1 MRSFILSTTE
11 LTTKCL
17 DELEFGVST
26 VPWCLLAASS
36 RIFPGVLYM
45 LKFLLSFDDDPHF
58 IQCSAIN
65 MGQTS
70 RLVSVGALVGAL
82 CTRFAFAGGSKFY
95 WDGYLGSGY
104 DVFVGNAK
112 STSGADPGYRSAVY
126 NVTAATDNNMPYGII
141 SDTCAQCTAAFSVTE
156 HSGPLSYQTALQ
168 STYSTNF
175 QGWEASFTGSADF
188 KDVYSQTLGNHDV
201 VIETAAECCVYT
213 AHFDTSIFPLFS
225 SDFILMIKLMPTKYD
240 DSTKAWF
247 DIFIQVY
254 GTHVVTKAD
263 FGGRSGQRSDL
274 SGTSWTLLSTS
285 NLVLQDTAKFSAIK
299 ATASAVLMSGNEA
312 EQAQVFASYSRSQSQ
327 FSVGAPYPADGT
339 TASWSSAC
347 QENAAPVGDINL
359 QTLSDLLI
367 PQNFPLDFQLA
378 SKQRALSQALSS
390 YCLGL
395 IGQGVIFSCDT
406 LGPDPTYPSKSA
418 FGGIFIQ
425 TDGCSGGGYFNPYT
439 GHNYCGSGYQAFA
452 VGRSLN
458 PEGKCGEVTY
468 LCLSSTTDAQDSFG
482 GTFQRADLEAENNR
496 NNPMTDAIS
505 CPSGYVEYAY
515 GRVLTA
521 EPHQW
526 GASQFYCFNPQVAL
540 GASELGGFYQ
550 AEDFVM
556 NDVVNNYYT
565 QSTSCPSGYRAFPVG
580 RQYAPEDKVGAS
592 QFVCLNNVFVLT
604 PKSSFGGMY
613 SQTDGCSGGYAN
625 PYTGQ
630 QNCPYGFNAYGI
642 GRSLEP
648 EGKCGQVT
656 YLCLSTATDPQ
667 NAFEGAFQVA
677 DLEASNNR
685 NNPVTDDPSCPA
697 NFEKIAFG
705 RVLTAEPHQWGAS
718 QFYCYNPATPL
729 GSTALG
735 GFFQTVDLGHT
746 ADIINNHY
754 TQATS
759 CPRGY
764 TAFPLA
770 RQYAPEDKVGA
781 SQFMC
786 LSSTN
791 IY

>member
-168 STYSTNF
+168 STYSTSF
-175 QGWEASFTGSADF
+175 KGWEASFTGSADF

-263 FGGRSGQRSDL
+263 FGGRSGQRSDM
-274 SGTSWTLLSTS
+274 SGTSWSLLSTS

-312 EQAQVFASYSRSQSQ
+312 EQAQVFASYSRSQSHVIAYWKSDVLEEFWASMELDNTITEEKAAKFKQ
-327 FSVGAPYPADGT
+327 KTVDYMEKQLQQAESVFRSYLIRKMDFRRVPRIEFRPYFSLHETPSDVRADSMT
-339 TASWSSAC
+339 
-347 QENAAPVGDINL
+347 QLLRQNAL
-359 QTLSDLLI
+359 Q
-367 PQNFPLDFQLA
+367 
-378 SKQRALSQALSS
+378 
-390 YCLGL
+390 
-395 IGQGVIFSCDT
+395 
-406 LGPDPTYPSKSA
+406 PTYLHP
-418 FGGIFIQ
+418 
-425 TDGCSGGGYFNPYT
+425 
-439 GHNYCGSGYQAFA
+439 
-452 VGRSLN
+452 RSVPDEN
-458 PEGKCGEVTY
+458 
-468 LCLSSTTDAQDSFG
+468 SS
-482 GTFQRADLEAENNR
+482 
-496 NNPMTDAIS
+496 
-505 CPSGYVEYAY
+505 
-515 GRVLTA
+515 
-521 EPHQW
+521 
-526 GASQFYCFNPQVAL
+526 
-540 GASELGGFYQ
+540 
-550 AEDFVM
+550 
-556 NDVVNNYYT
+556 
-565 QSTSCPSGYRAFPVG
+565 
-580 RQYAPEDKVGAS
+580 
-592 QFVCLNNVFVLT
+592 
-604 PKSSFGGMY
+604 
-613 SQTDGCSGGYAN
+613 
-625 PYTGQ
+625 
-630 QNCPYGFNAYGI
+630 
-642 GRSLEP
+642 
-648 EGKCGQVT
+648 
-656 YLCLSTATDPQ
+656 
-667 NAFEGAFQVA
+667 
-677 DLEASNNR
+677 
-685 NNPVTDDPSCPA
+685 
-697 NFEKIAFG
+697 
-705 RVLTAEPHQWGAS
+705 
-718 QFYCYNPATPL
+718 
-729 GSTALG
+729 
-735 GFFQTVDLGHT
+735 
-746 ADIINNHY
+746 
-754 TQATS
+754 
-759 CPRGY
+759 
-764 TAFPLA
+764 
-770 RQYAPEDKVGA
+770 
-781 SQFMC
+781 
-786 LSSTN
+786 
-791 IY
+791 